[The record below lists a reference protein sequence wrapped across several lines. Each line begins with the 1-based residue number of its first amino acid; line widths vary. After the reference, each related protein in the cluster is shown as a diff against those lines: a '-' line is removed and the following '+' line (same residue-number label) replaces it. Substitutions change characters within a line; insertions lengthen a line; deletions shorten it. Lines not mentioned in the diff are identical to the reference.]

1 MSLVP
6 MVVERS
12 SNGDRAMDLFSRLM
26 KDRIIMLN
34 GVVDEHSANIIV
46 GQMLYLESED
56 PDKEILFYINSG
68 GGSVTAGMSVYDTMQ
83 FIKCDVRSIVT
94 GQAAS
99 MASLLA
105 SAGTKGKRMMMRHST
120 HMIHQVLSQSQGQAS
135 DLEIHT
141 NETLRWKKAL
151 NDCYVEHTG
160 KDYETILKSTDRDNF
175 MTASESVEFGLADEI
190 IVTRE

>member
-26 KDRIIMLN
+26 KDRIIMLT
-34 GVVDEHSANIIV
+34 GPVTEDSANILV
-46 GQMLYLESED
+46 GQMLFLESED

-83 FIKCDVRSIVT
+83 FIKCDVRTVVT

-105 SAGTKGKRMMMRHST
+105 SAGTHGKRMMMKHST

-151 NDCYVEHTG
+151 NNCYVEHTG
-160 KDYETILKSTDRDNF
+160 KDYVTILDDTDRDNF
-175 MTASESVEFGLADEI
+175 MTAEKAVAYGLADEVI
-190 IVTRE
+190 TKRE